1 MFGEPLHAL
10 DVEVVGGLVEHQQVQ
25 FLDQGRGQRN
35 ASSLT
40 AGETV
45 DGRGEAEIV
54 DADAGEDV
62 ADPRVA
68 GPLVIGDPERSE
80 HHLADRG
87 SFGEDTALG
96 DDGHPQSPD
105 PAHPARVR
113 LLDPRQH
120 LEQGG
125 LATAVESDDADA
137 LAFVHAEGHRVEQR
151 LDAERLRH
159 LLEIDQIRHQRDPF
173 ESTSITRAPGTGPL
187 ATRPVRHTPAPESSA
202 LTDSAASAS
211 AHRKAQ
217 VGPEPE
223 TMPASAP
230 AVTPARRVR
239 RSCGASDS
247 AAACRSLPSNG
258 ASAAASPVAS
268 ACSRGSASPTRGG
281 APAARRRSSSRYTA
295 GVLSPPFASAST
307 QWKVLRESTGY
318 YFANNSPVMEVTA
331 ITHRRD
337 FIYPGLC
344 PWTADVDML
353 LSLAAGA
360 ELLGQLRGLVRGAVD
375 LELIGGT
382 IGFSAVVAVDGKAC
396 PRHEARRLAH
406 LALNLDRRLKTVTV
420 VDDDIDIRDPR
431 QVSWALATRC
441 QPQRDTLIIGGTEGY
456 VIDPSVV
463 DGTGSKI
470 GFVATRGDGA
480 QFDKIDMPRAAV
492 DKARRVWA
500 ALAS

>member
-307 QWKVLRESTGY
+307 QWKVLRESTGSS
-318 YFANNSPVMEVTA
+318 FSPRPVPKAVPPCRENGT
-331 ITHRRD
+331 
-337 FIYPGLC
+337 
-344 PWTADVDML
+344 
-353 LSLAAGA
+353 SL
-360 ELLGQLRGLVRGAVD
+360 
-375 LELIGGT
+375 
-382 IGFSAVVAVDGKAC
+382 
-396 PRHEARRLAH
+396 
-406 LALNLDRRLKTVTV
+406 
-420 VDDDIDIRDPR
+420 
-431 QVSWALATRC
+431 
-441 QPQRDTLIIGGTEGY
+441 
-456 VIDPSVV
+456 PS
-463 DGTGSKI
+463 
-470 GFVATRGDGA
+470 
-480 QFDKIDMPRAAV
+480 RAARWSSSSRPRRSCHNV
-492 DKARRVWA
+492 SSATSVAAASALPPAMPPATGMPLTMVISTSGARPASA
-500 ALAS
+500 ASSVAACHTRLRSSVGTDRASSPRTRTDNSSAGTTRTSSPSESAWNTVLSSW